1 MPIRIVQL
9 GSARAGD
16 EGVRIGTGRRPPRGV
31 PRAEFASKNWYDV
44 WYPNLAPSA
53 EAVKQAL
60 HASTPAE
67 WKVFAKKYRA
77 EMATPE
83 NRHTL
88 ALLAELSRHSNF
100 SVGCYCDDA
109 SRCHRSILS
118 DLLTEAGAT
127 MA

>member
-16 EGVRIGTGRRPPRGV
+16 EGVRIGTVRRPPRGV

-53 EAVKQAL
+53 EVVKQAL